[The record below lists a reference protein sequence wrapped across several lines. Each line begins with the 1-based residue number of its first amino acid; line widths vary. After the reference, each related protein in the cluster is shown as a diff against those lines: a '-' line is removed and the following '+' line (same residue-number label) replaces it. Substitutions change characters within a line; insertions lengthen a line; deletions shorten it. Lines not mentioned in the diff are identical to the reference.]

1 MSAATR
7 VSIGVCTYRRSSV
20 VGTIASLAGQAL
32 PHDVCLRII
41 VADND
46 ATPEA
51 KARVAQAAADHGVDV
66 TYVHAPSRNIC
77 IARNACLDAATGDWI
92 AFIDDDETA
101 AAQWLGALLEFA
113 NQSGCDAVLG
123 PVQAVYGPHA
133 PPWLKAADLH
143 STRPVMT
150 PGGIRKGYAGNVLI
164 RRSAI
169 ETRGLRFDLALGRT
183 GGEDDDFFYRLTD
196 SGGVI
201 GFAPE
206 ALAYEPVPAE
216 RATLAWLLRRGFRT
230 GQTHGARL
238 SAGCRGPGRLL
249 EIARA
254 AAKTLACLVA
264 AGARLGSPGDR
275 NRWLVRGAL
284 HVGVIARLAGVSE
297 LQLY

>member
-1 MSAATR
+1 MSAAAR
-7 VSIGVCTYRRSSV
+7 VSIGVCTYRRRSV
-20 VGTIASLAGQAL
+20 VETIASLAAQAL
-32 PHDVCLRII
+32 PQDVCLRII

-51 KARVAQAAADHGVDV
+51 EARVAQAAVDYGVEV

-101 AAQWLGALLEFA
+101 AGHWLSALLA
-113 NQSGCDAVLG
+113 VADQSGCDAVLG
-123 PVQAVYGPHA
+123 PVQAIYGQHA

-143 STRPVMT
+143 STRPVVT
-150 PGGIRKGYAGNVLI
+150 PAGIRKGYAGNVLI

-169 ETRGLRFDLALGRT
+169 ETRGLRFDVALGRT

-216 RATLAWLLRRGFRT
+216 RSTLAWLLRRGFRT

-238 SAGCRGPGRLL
+238 SARFGRTGRLL
-249 EIARA
+249 EMARA
-254 AAKTLACLVA
+254 AAKTIVCLVA
-264 AGARLGSPGDR
+264 AGAHVRSPRDR

-284 HVGVIARLAGVSE
+284 HVGVVARLAGFSE